1 MPLKVALR
9 RASIAFILGLLIG
22 LAISEISFLYLH
34 ETARPPSRIQLVIPA
49 GTAAQVERGEKPPSI
64 PDSLSFVVG
73 DTLVVKNEDS
83 SDHQLGPLWI
93 PAGSSASLKL
103 DQVEKYAFTCSFQP
117 TKYFGLDVNEP
128 LTPLTR
134 MEGILFAG
142 IPMGALLAVYSLVA
156 WPVKKQEALA

>member
-1 MPLKVALR
+1 MSVRTALK
-9 RASIAFILGLLIG
+9 RASLAFALGLLIG
-22 LAISEISFLYLH
+22 LAISEISFLFVH
-34 ETARPPSRIQLVIPA
+34 ETARPPGRIELVIPA
-49 GTAAQVERGEKPPSI
+49 GTAAQVAHGEKPPTI

-142 IPMGALLAVYSLVA
+142 IPMGALLSVYSLVA
-156 WPVKKQEALA
+156 WPTKRREALA

>member
-1 MPLKVALR
+1 VKKIVIR
-9 RASIAFILGLLIG
+9 RALISMGLGLLFG
-22 LAISEISFLYLH
+22 LAISEISFLFVH
-34 ETARPPSRIQLVIPA
+34 ETARPPGRIELVIPA
-49 GTAAQVERGEKPPSI
+49 GTADKVARGEKPPGI

-103 DQVEKYAFTCSFQP
+103 DQVSKYAFTCSFQP
-117 TKYFGLDVNEP
+117 TKYLGLDVNEP

-156 WPVKKQEALA
+156 WPTKRQEALG